1 MLDPSRRLCYDIL
14 ARQEVIILE
23 TIANRIMAIVEATGG
38 NMSEFGRRIGVTPA
52 YISKFKY
59 DETRVPSNRTISDI
73 CREFGVDEHWL
84 RTGEGEMLRRVPE
97 GEALAAQLGQLLRD
111 VDADFKRRLISE
123 LLRLPPEAWAK
134 IEDFARRVT
143 AEDKE
148 KEEAGQ

>member
-1 MLDPSRRLCYDIL
+1 MDSFSERLAAVIDASALTRSAFSKRLGVSAPFVSELCTGRKAPSD
-14 ARQEVIILE
+14 
-23 TIANRIMAIVEATGG
+23 
-38 NMSEFGRRIGVTPA
+38 
-52 YISKFKY
+52 
-59 DETRVPSNRTISDI
+59 RTISDI

-134 IEDFARRVT
+134 IEEFARRVT

>member
-1 MLDPSRRLCYDIL
+1 M
-14 ARQEVIILE
+14 E

-59 DETRVPSNRTISDI
+59 DGTRVPSSRTISDI

-97 GEALAAQLGQLLRD
+97 GEALAAQLGELLRD

-123 LLRLPPEAWAK
+123 LLRLPPEAWAQ
-134 IEDFARRVT
+134 IEAFARRIT
-143 AEDKE
+143 SAGDE
-148 KEEAGQ
+148 KEETGQ

>member
-1 MLDPSRRLCYDIL
+1 MD
-14 ARQEVIILE
+14 
-23 TIANRIMAIVEATGG
+23 AISDRVAAVLGRSGCTQT
-38 NMSEFGRRIGVTPA
+38 EFARRINVSQSMVSLICKGRTGV
-52 YISKFKY
+52 S
-59 DETRVPSNRTISDI
+59 DRTISDI

>member
-1 MLDPSRRLCYDIL
+1 M
-14 ARQEVIILE
+14 
-23 TIANRIMAIVEATGG
+23 GG
-38 NMSEFGRRIGVTPA
+38 EIGLRVAAVLKQSGCTQSEFARRINVSQSMVSLICKGRTGV
-52 YISKFKY
+52 S
-59 DETRVPSNRTISDI
+59 DRTISDI

>member
-1 MLDPSRRLCYDIL
+1 M
-14 ARQEVIILE
+14 E

-59 DETRVPSNRTISDI
+59 DGTRVPSSRTISDI

-84 RTGEGEMLRRVPE
+84 RTGEGEMLRQVPE
-97 GEALAAQLGQLLRD
+97 GEDLAAQLGELLRD

-123 LLRLPPEAWAK
+123 LLRLPPEAWAQ
-134 IEDFARRVT
+134 IEAFARRIT
-143 AEDKE
+143 SAGEE

>member
-1 MLDPSRRLCYDIL
+1 MGDEIGLRVAAALKQSGCT
-14 ARQEVIILE
+14 Q
-23 TIANRIMAIVEATGG
+23 
-38 NMSEFGRRIGVTPA
+38 SEFARRINVSQSMVSLICKGRTGV
-52 YISKFKY
+52 S
-59 DETRVPSNRTISDI
+59 DRTISDI
-73 CREFGVDEHWL
+73 CREFGIDEHWL

-143 AEDKE
+143 AAGEE
-148 KEEAGQ
+148 KEETGQ

>member
-1 MLDPSRRLCYDIL
+1 MGDEIGLRVAAALKQSGCT
-14 ARQEVIILE
+14 Q
-23 TIANRIMAIVEATGG
+23 
-38 NMSEFGRRIGVTPA
+38 SEFARRINVSQSMVSLICKGRTGV
-52 YISKFKY
+52 S
-59 DETRVPSNRTISDI
+59 DRTISDI
-73 CREFGVDEHWL
+73 CREFGIDEHWL

-123 LLRLPPEAWAK
+123 LLWLPPEAWAQ
-134 IEDFARRVT
+134 IEAFARRVT